1 MNIRQLFK
9 TAKEDSSAAI
19 AKERLKII
27 VAHERLQRS
36 GHDFLPAMQ
45 QDILNVVQKYINA
58 TEEHIQITLEQQDR
72 FSVLEVNV
80 QLPTVETADTY

>member
-1 MNIRQLFK
+1 MNLRQLFRSS
-9 TAKEDSSAAI
+9 KEDSSAAI
-19 AKERLKII
+19 AKERLRII

-45 QDILNVVQKYINA
+45 EDILKVVQKYISA
-58 TEEHIQITLEQQDR
+58 TEESIQIKFDQHDE

-80 QLPTVETADTY
+80 QLSR